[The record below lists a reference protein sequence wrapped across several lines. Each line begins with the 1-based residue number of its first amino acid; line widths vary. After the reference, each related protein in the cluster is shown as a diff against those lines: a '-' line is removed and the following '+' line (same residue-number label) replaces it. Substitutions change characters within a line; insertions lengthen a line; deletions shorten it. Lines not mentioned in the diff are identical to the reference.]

1 MKMYKNNNN
10 ESFEFEA
17 MGSKLETF
25 IFIHFHTL
33 LDNWK
38 GMQMN
43 EHERKI
49 IKKLWNES
57 FEFGALAMLGKTVL
71 FMHGVGEFTA
81 FTNSD

>member
-1 MKMYKNNNN
+1 MKIYKNNYN
-10 ESFEFEA
+10 ESFNLDA
-17 MGSKLETF
+17 MGSKLETL

-33 LDNWK
+33 LYYWK